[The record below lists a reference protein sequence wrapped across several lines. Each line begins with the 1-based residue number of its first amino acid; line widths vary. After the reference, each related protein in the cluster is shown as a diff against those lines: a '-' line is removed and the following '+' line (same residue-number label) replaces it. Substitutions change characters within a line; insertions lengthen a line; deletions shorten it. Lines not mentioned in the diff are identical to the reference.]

1 MFVGYM
7 RRYAEAFCVFKK
19 MVQEL
24 KSIDYVRA
32 SSCRPY
38 QISLRQTIAEL
49 DIELT
54 GAGYYRR
61 E

>member
-1 MFVGYM
+1 M

-19 MVQEL
+19 MVREL
-24 KSIDYVRA
+24 KSIDYVRV
-32 SSCRPY
+32 SFCRLY
-38 QISLRQTIAEL
+38 QLSLRQTIAEVG
-49 DIELT
+49 DDLT